1 MKIKH
6 LCNKSHTFLF
16 FTNQSIII
24 SRKKFTS
31 SANILDYA
39 ILVFIT
45 KKNLIQ
51 QSPNKLEISIFGHI
65 YSLFII
71 IKIAIT
77 FWSLCFYDCLMR
89 TIKKTKWKT
98 TLLKIG
104 FYNQGTQLSLDSSL
118 LTHKNLLPTI

>member
-77 FWSLCFYDCLMR
+77 F
-89 TIKKTKWKT
+89 
-98 TLLKIG
+98 
-104 FYNQGTQLSLDSSL
+104 
-118 LTHKNLLPTI
+118 